1 MNWINIDLKFKVI
14 DYNKLRKY
22 LLDEFNLSQPICD
35 LILDSQEYK
44 NLVNFI
50 CNSTFYNSGF
60 TIESGLDI
68 LNKLIYDFL
77 TEYNDSLI
85 KEDVEF
91 CHFEFDPKI
100 RMCNEL
106 KIFKEYIENL
116 KEIQLESYFK
126 DYNKYVEKF
135 NLHKNKFSFIGSG
148 YCKPGYLINYQEI
161 DNKFHYYLIGT
172 EATSYKNKMSISSNA
187 LIVRIK
193 QVIDM
198 EELNL
203 DKIFE

>member
-35 LILDSQEYK
+35 LIFDSQEYK
-44 NLVNFI
+44 NLFNFI
-50 CNSTFYNSGF
+50 SNTTIYNSDF
-60 TIESGLDI
+60 TVKLCLEI
-68 LNKLIYDFL
+68 LNNLIYDFL

-85 KEDVEF
+85 KEHIEF
-91 CHFEFDPKI
+91 SHFEFDPKI
-100 RMCNEL
+100 RMNKEL
-106 KIFKEYIENL
+106 KIFKEYIESL
-116 KEIQLESYFK
+116 EETQFESYFK
-126 DYNKYVEKF
+126 DYNKYIEKF
-135 NLHKNKFSFIGSG
+135 NLHKNKFSFIGSE
-148 YCKPGYLINYQEI
+148 YCKPGYLINYEQN
-161 DNKFHYYLIGT
+161 NKIYYYLIGT
-172 EATSYKNKMSISSNA
+172 ESKFYKDKMPINSDA
-187 LIVRIK
+187 LIIRAK

>member
-1 MNWINIDLKFKVI
+1 MNWINVDLKFKVI

-35 LILDSQEYK
+35 LIFDSQEYK
-44 NLVNFI
+44 DLVNFI
-50 CNSTFYNSGF
+50 SNSTFYNSGF

-68 LNKLIYDFL
+68 LNKLIYDYL
-77 TEYNDSLI
+77 IKYNDSLI

-91 CHFEFDPKI
+91 CHFEFYPKI
-100 RMCNEL
+100 RACKEL
-106 KIFKEYIENL
+106 KTFKEYIENL
-116 KEIQLESYFK
+116 KEIELEYYFK
-126 DYNKYVEKF
+126 DHNKYIETF
-135 NLHKNKFSFIGSG
+135 NKHKSKFSFIGTE
-148 YCKPGYLINYQEI
+148 YCKPGYLINYEQN
-161 DNKFHYYLIGT
+161 NKFYYYLIGT
-172 EATSYKNKMSISSNA
+172 DSTNYRNKMSISSDA
-187 LIVRIK
+187 LIIRAK